1 MDDLLAQGK
10 TVYTTNC
17 MACHGADGGGVP
29 GAFPALTGSA
39 ITTGPVDAHID
50 IVLHGKSGT
59 AMAAFGPQLDDAAIA
74 AVVTYERNA
83 LGNSTGD
90 TVQPAAV
97 AAAR

>member
-1 MDDLLAQGK
+1 MARGQE
-10 TVYTTNC
+10 VYGTQC
-17 MACHGADGGGVP
+17 VSCHGPDGAGVP

-39 ITTGPVDAHID
+39 VATGPVGDHID
-50 IVLHGKSGT
+50 IILNGKAGT
-59 AMAAFGPQLDDAAIA
+59 AMMAFGAQLDDTDVA